1 MANNP
6 FETEAIPRRVMP
18 LIFMV
23 DTSGSMGGA
32 KIAAL
37 NTAVRESLNEV
48 GEISKNNADAQIKVG
63 ALEFSSDVQWMYSHL
78 EDSESFKWQDLQA
91 GGLTSFGAA
100 LNELNNKLSR
110 SHGFMSEPKGTRAP
124 AIILL
129 SDGEPT
135 DEYRHALE
143 KIKGN
148 NWFKI
153 AVKVA
158 IAIGEDANNDVLAEF
173 TGNIE
178 AVITVHNI
186 DQLKKIIRVVSV
198 TSSMVASQSSL
209 VGNSLTPNGT
219 TAAAADPQQQVVA
232 SVQNT
237 IDSDPSL
244 QGVDQGASTANNGT
258 DDFDSSD
265 W

>member
-1 MANNP
+1 MASNP
-6 FETEAIPRRVMP
+6 FEVEAIPRRVMP

-32 KIAAL
+32 KIAQL

-48 GEISKNNADAQIKVG
+48 GEISKNNADAQIKVA
-63 ALEFSSDVQWMYSHL
+63 ALEFASNVQWMYPQL
-78 EDSESFKWQDLQA
+78 EDSESFKWYDLQA

-135 DEYRHALE
+135 DEYKHALE

-148 NWFKI
+148 PWFKI

-158 IAIGEDANNDVLAEF
+158 IAIGDDANRDVLAEF

-178 AVITVHNI
+178 AVITVHDT
-186 DQLKKIIRVVSV
+186 DQLKKIIHVVSV
-198 TSSMVASQSSL
+198 TSSMVASQSS
-209 VGNSLTPNGT
+209 SLTTSQTPNGT
-219 TAAAADPQQQVVA
+219 TSVVADPQKQVVDNI
-232 SVQNT
+232 QNT
-237 IDSDPSL
+237 ISSDPSL
-244 QGVDQGASTANNGT
+244 AGVDQGSSTANAGT
-258 DDFDSSD
+258 DD
-265 W
+265 WGNW

>member
-6 FETEAIPRRVMP
+6 FEVEAIPRRVMP

-23 DTSGSMGGA
+23 DTSGSMGGT

-48 GEISKNNADAQIKVG
+48 GEISHNNADAQIKVG
-63 ALEFSSDVQWMYSHL
+63 ALEFSSDAKWMYQQL
-78 EDSESFKWQDLQA
+78 EDSETFQWQDLQA

-100 LNELNNKLSR
+100 INELNTKLSK
-110 SHGFMSEPKGTRAP
+110 SNGFMSEPSGMRAP

-135 DEYRHALE
+135 DEYKHALD

-148 NWFKI
+148 KWFSI
-153 AVKVA
+153 AVKIA
-158 IAIGEDANNDVLAEF
+158 IAIGDDANKDVLAEF

-178 AVITVHNI
+178 SVITVHDI

-198 TSSMVASQSSL
+198 TSSMVGSQSSS
-209 VGNSLTPNGT
+209 VGVAKTTNGT
-219 TAAAADPQQQVVA
+219 TPAVVDP
-232 SVQNT
+232 NT
-237 IDSDPSL
+237 MVTDTIKTTISSDSSFS
-244 QGVDQGASTANNGT
+244 GVDQGGSSANAGT
-258 DDFDSSD
+258 DDWSN

>member
-1 MANNP
+1 MGNNP
-6 FETEAIPRRVMP
+6 FEVEAIPRRVMP

-48 GEISKNNADAQIKVG
+48 GEISKNNSDAQIKV
-63 ALEFSSDVQWMYSHL
+63 ASLEFSSDAQWMYPQL

-91 GGLTSFGAA
+91 SGLTAFGAA
-100 LNELNNKLSR
+100 LNELNNKLSK
-110 SHGFMSEPKGTRAP
+110 SHGFMSEPSGMRAP

-135 DEYRHALE
+135 DEYKHALE

-153 AVKVA
+153 AVKIA
-158 IAIGEDANNDVLAEF
+158 IAIGDDANKDVLAEF

-178 AVITVHNI
+178 SVITVHDI

-198 TSSMVASQSSL
+198 TSSMVASQS
-209 VGNSLTPNGT
+209 
-219 TAAAADPQQQVVA
+219 A
-232 SVQNT
+232 SVGATNGSSSVIVNPNDQV
-237 IDSDPSL
+237 IDSIQNKISADSDL
-244 QGVDQGASTANNGT
+244 AGVDQGASTTNAGS
-258 DDFDSSD
+258 DD
-265 W
+265 WGGNW

>member
-6 FETEAIPRRVMP
+6 FEVEAISRRVMP

-63 ALEFSSDVQWMYSHL
+63 ALEFSSDAQWMYPQL
-78 EDSESFKWQDLQA
+78 EDSESFQWQDLQA

-100 LNELNNKLSR
+100 LNELNNKLSK
-110 SHGFMSEPKGTRAP
+110 SHGFMSEPSGMRAP

-135 DEYRHALE
+135 DDYGHALE

-158 IAIGEDANNDVLAEF
+158 IAIGDEANKDVLAEF

-178 AVITVHNI
+178 AVITVHDI

-198 TSSMVASQSSL
+198 TSSMVASQSST
-209 VGNSLTPNGT
+209 VGSVQTGNGT
-219 TAAAADPQQQVVA
+219 TPVVADPNAQVIDNI
-232 SVQNT
+232 QNT
-237 IDSDPSL
+237 IESDSSL
-244 QGVDQGASTANNGT
+244 TGVDQGASTTNAGT
-258 DDFDSSD
+258 DD
-265 W
+265 WGGNW

>member
-6 FETEAIPRRVMP
+6 FEVEAIPRRVMP
-18 LIFMV
+18 LIFIV

-48 GEISKNNADAQIKVG
+48 GEISSNNSDAQIKVG
-63 ALEFSSDVQWMYSHL
+63 ALEFSSDAEWMYPQL
-78 EDSESFKWQDLQA
+78 EDSESFQWQDLQA
-91 GGLTSFGAA
+91 GGLTSLGAA
-100 LNELNNKLSR
+100 LNELNNKLSK
-110 SHGFMSEPKGTRAP
+110 SHGFMSEPSGMRAP

-135 DEYRHALE
+135 DEYKHALE

-148 NWFKI
+148 PWFKI

-178 AVITVHNI
+178 SVITVHNV

-198 TSSMVASQSSL
+198 TSSMVASQSSS
-209 VGNSLTPNGT
+209 VGASETAEGATPVV
-219 TAAAADPQQQVVA
+219 ADPNTQVID
-232 SVQNT
+232 SIQNT
-237 IDSDPSL
+237 IESDSSL
-244 QGVDQGASTANNGT
+244 AGVDQGASTVNADT
-258 DDFDSSD
+258 DDWDN

>member
-1 MANNP
+1 MDNYP
-6 FETEAIPRRVMP
+6 FKVEPVPRRVMP

-23 DTSGSMGGA
+23 DTSSSMGGA

-37 NTAVRESLNEV
+37 NTAIRESLNEV
-48 GEISKNNADAQIKVG
+48 GEISKNNADAQIKIG
-63 ALEFSSDVQWMYSHL
+63 ALEFSSDVQWMYPQL
-78 EDSESFKWQDLQA
+78 QDSESFQWQDLQA

-100 LNELNNKLSR
+100 LNELNNKLSK
-110 SHGFMSEPKGTRAP
+110 SHGFMSEPAAMRAP

-135 DEYRHALE
+135 DEYKHALE

-148 NWFKI
+148 NWFMI

-158 IAIGEDANNDVLAEF
+158 IAIGDDANKDILAEF

-178 AVITVHNI
+178 AVITVHDIN
-186 DQLKKIIRVVSV
+186 QLKKIIRVVSV
-198 TSSMVASQSSL
+198 TSSMVGSQSAP
-209 VGNSLTPNGT
+209 VGNQTGNGT
-219 TAAAADPQQQVVA
+219 TPVVGDPQTQVVDDL
-232 SVQNT
+232 QNKINT
-237 IDSDPSL
+237 DSTL
-244 QGVDQGASTANNGT
+244 TGVDQGASTANAGT
-258 DDFDSSD
+258 DDWSD

>member
-1 MANNP
+1 MANDP
-6 FETEAIPRRVMP
+6 FAVEAITRRVMP

-48 GEISKNNADAQIKVG
+48 GEISKNNSDAQIKVG
-63 ALEFSSDVQWMYSHL
+63 ALEFSSDAQWMYPQL

-100 LNELNNKLSR
+100 INELNNKLSQ
-110 SHGFMSEPKGTRAP
+110 SHGFMSEPSGMRAP

-135 DEYRHALE
+135 DEYKHALE

-158 IAIGEDANNDVLAEF
+158 IAIGDDANKDILAEF

-198 TSSMVASQSSL
+198 TSSMVTSRSTP
-209 VGNSLTPNGT
+209 VGGSTSNGT
-219 TAAAADPQQQVVA
+219 TPVVADPQTQAIDGIQG
-232 SVQNT
+232 T
-237 IDSDPSL
+237 IDSNPTL
-244 QGVDQGASTANNGT
+244 TGVDQGPSTTNAGT
-258 DDFDSSD
+258 DDWSG

>member
-6 FETEAIPRRVMP
+6 LETVEAIPRRVMP

-37 NTAVRESLNEV
+37 NTAIRESLNEV
-48 GEISKNNADAQIKVG
+48 GEISKNNANAQIKIG
-63 ALEFSSDVQWMYSHL
+63 ALEFSSDAQWMYPQL
-78 EDSESFKWQDLQA
+78 QDSESFQWQDLQA

-100 LNELNNKLSR
+100 LNELNNKLSK
-110 SHGFMSEPKGTRAP
+110 SHGFMSEPKGMRAP

-135 DEYRHALE
+135 DEYKHALE

-148 NWFKI
+148 KWFKI

-158 IAIGEDANNDVLAEF
+158 IAIGDDANKDVLAEF

-178 AVITVHNI
+178 AVITVHDIN
-186 DQLKKIIRVVSV
+186 QLKKIIRVVSLTTTNV
-198 TSSMVASQSSL
+198 VSRPS
-209 VGNSLTPNGT
+209 VGSDQTGNGT
-219 TAAAADPQQQVVA
+219 TPVVVDPQTQVVDDL
-232 SVQNT
+232 QNT
-237 IDSDPSL
+237 INTDSTL
-244 QGVDQGASTANNGT
+244 TGVDQGASTANAGT
-258 DDFDSSD
+258 DDWSD

>member
-6 FETEAIPRRVMP
+6 FEVEAIPRRVMP

-37 NTAVRESLNEV
+37 NTAVRDALNEV

-63 ALEFSSDVQWMYSHL
+63 ALEFSNDAQWMYPQL
-78 EDSESFKWQDLQA
+78 EDSESFQWQDLQA

-100 LNELNNKLSR
+100 LNELNNKLSG
-110 SHGFMSEPKGTRAP
+110 SHGFMSEPSGMRAP

-135 DEYRHALE
+135 DDYGHALE

-158 IAIGEDANNDVLAEF
+158 IAIGDDANKDVLAEF

-178 AVITVHNI
+178 AVITVH
-186 DQLKKIIRVVSV
+186 DVEQLKKIIRVVSV
-198 TSSMVASQSSL
+198 TSSMVASQSST
-209 VGNSLTPNGT
+209 VGPAQAGNGT
-219 TAAAADPQQQVVA
+219 TPVVPDPQTQAVDGIK
-232 SVQNT
+232 NE
-237 IDSDPSL
+237 IDNDPKL
-244 QGVDQGASTANNGT
+244 TGVDQGASTTNAGT
-258 DDFDSSD
+258 DDWGS

>member
-6 FETEAIPRRVMP
+6 FEVESVPRRVMP
-18 LIFMV
+18 LIFMI
-23 DTSGSMGGA
+23 DTSGSMGGN

-37 NTAVRESLNEV
+37 NTAVRESLDEV
-48 GEISKNNADAQIKVG
+48 GEISHNNADAQIKVG
-63 ALEFSSDVQWMYSHL
+63 ALEFSSDAQWMYPQL
-78 EDSESFKWQDLQA
+78 EDSESFQWQDLQA

-100 LNELNNKLSR
+100 LDELNSKLSK
-110 SHGFMSEPKGTRAP
+110 SHGFMSEPTGTRAP

-135 DEYRHALE
+135 DEYKHALE
-143 KIKGN
+143 KLKGN

-158 IAIGEDANNDVLAEF
+158 IAIGDDANKDVLAEF

-178 AVITVHNI
+178 AVITVHDI
-186 DQLKKIIRVVSV
+186 QQLRKIIRVVSV
-198 TSSMVASQSSL
+198 TSSMVASQSSS
-209 VGNSLTPNGT
+209 VGTFQTANSTTPAAVDPNSAT
-219 TAAAADPQQQVVA
+219 VTAIGDAV
-232 SVQNT
+232 N
-237 IDSDPSL
+237 SDPSL
-244 QGVDQGASTANNGT
+244 TGVDQGGSTTNAGT
-258 DDFDSSD
+258 DDWSN

>member
-6 FETEAIPRRVMP
+6 FEVEAIPRRVMP

-32 KIAAL
+32 KIAAV
-37 NTAVRESLNEV
+37 NTAVREALNEV

-63 ALEFSSDVQWMYSHL
+63 ALEFSSNAQWMYPQL
-78 EDSESFKWQDLQA
+78 EDSESFQWQDLQA
-91 GGLTSFGAA
+91 GGLTSFGTV
-100 LNELNNKLSR
+100 LNELNNKLSK
-110 SHGFMSEPKGTRAP
+110 SHGFMSEPTGMRAP

-135 DEYRHALE
+135 DEYKHALE

-158 IAIGEDANNDVLAEF
+158 IAIGDDANKDVLAEF

-178 AVITVHNI
+178 AVITVHDI
-186 DQLKKIIRVVSV
+186 PQLKKIIRVVSV
-198 TSSMVASQSSL
+198 TSSMVASQSSS
-209 VGNSLTPNGT
+209 VGSAQTDNGT
-219 TAAAADPQQQVVA
+219 TPVVADPNAQVIDNI
-232 SVQNT
+232 QNT
-237 IDSDPSL
+237 IKSDSSL
-244 QGVDQGASTANNGT
+244 AGVDQGVSTTNVGT
-258 DDFDSSD
+258 DDWSN
-265 W
+265 WN

>member
-6 FETEAIPRRVMP
+6 FEVEAIPRRVMP

-32 KIAAL
+32 KIAAV
-37 NTAVRESLNEV
+37 NTAVREALNEV

-63 ALEFSSDVQWMYSHL
+63 ALEFSSNAQWMYPQL
-78 EDSESFKWQDLQA
+78 EDSESFQWQDLQA
-91 GGLTSFGAA
+91 GGLTSFGTV
-100 LNELNNKLSR
+100 LNELNNKLSK
-110 SHGFMSEPKGTRAP
+110 SHGFMSEPTGMRAP

-135 DEYRHALE
+135 DEYKHALE

-158 IAIGEDANNDVLAEF
+158 IARGDDANKYVLAEF

-178 AVITVHNI
+178 AVITVHDI
-186 DQLKKIIRVVSV
+186 PQLKKIIRVVSV
-198 TSSMVASQSSL
+198 TSSMVASQSSS
-209 VGNSLTPNGT
+209 VGSAQTDNGT
-219 TAAAADPQQQVVA
+219 TPVVADPNAQVIDNI
-232 SVQNT
+232 QNT
-237 IDSDPSL
+237 IKSDSSL
-244 QGVDQGASTANNGT
+244 AGVDQGASTTNVGT
-258 DDFDSSD
+258 DD
-265 W
+265 WGIW